1 MNLFVFV
8 SPNQERSGSTVPP
21 ILNRM
26 ETFEN
31 PPTYNRTNKFTKAF
45 QVLIDS
51 YGVASYREMNPA
63 PYTIITFPFL
73 FAVMFGDLGH
83 GALMTMFAAWM
94 VLKEKPLA
102 AKKSDNEIW
111 NIFFGGRY
119 IILLMGAFSMYT
131 GLIYNDIFSKSLNIF
146 GSNWKVTYNASTIM
160 TNKDLTLDP
169 REHFLNSS
177 YPFGLDPIWQV
188 ARANK
193 IIFQNGYKMKI
204 SIIFGVCQ
212 MLFGVVMSL
221 RNYRYFND
229 KLSVIT
235 QFIPQI
241 IFMTLMFGYLA
252 LLMFI
257 KWIKY
262 SQENELPWTSECAP
276 SIMITFINVVLFKDI
291 EYDENDPKACSPY
304 MFIGQRYL
312 QKLLILI
319 SLACVPWML
328 FAKPFHIMKA
338 RKAALANVSNAN
350 CVCSLH
356 R

>member
-1 MNLFVFV
+1 MH
-8 SPNQERSGSTVPP
+8 
-21 ILNRM
+21 
-26 ETFEN
+26 TFEN

-83 GALMTMFAAWM
+83 GALMALFGAWM
-94 VLKEKPLA
+94 ILKEKPLA

-119 IILLMGAFSMYT
+119 IIFLMGAFSMYT

-146 GSNWKVTYNASTIM
+146 GSTWKLDYNASTVM
-160 TNKDLTLDP
+160 ENLNLQLDP
-169 REHFLNSS
+169 KYHFINSS

-204 SIIFGVCQ
+204 SVIFGVSQ
-212 MLFGVVMSL
+212 MLFGVIMSL

-235 QFIPQI
+235 QFAPQI
-241 IFMTLMFGYLA
+241 IFMLFMFAYLA

-262 SQENELPWTSECAP
+262 SAQNERPWTIDCAP
-276 SIMITFINVVLFKDI
+276 SILITFINMVLFKEEPEAEHPED
-291 EYDENDPKACSPY
+291 CSPY
-304 MFIGQRYL
+304 MFAGQKYL
-312 QKLLILI
+312 QKLLILGA
-319 SLACVPWML
+319 LACIPWML

-338 RKAALANVSNAN
+338 RKAALANVSNTTRS
-350 CVCSLH
+350 SLS
-356 R
+356 RDQ